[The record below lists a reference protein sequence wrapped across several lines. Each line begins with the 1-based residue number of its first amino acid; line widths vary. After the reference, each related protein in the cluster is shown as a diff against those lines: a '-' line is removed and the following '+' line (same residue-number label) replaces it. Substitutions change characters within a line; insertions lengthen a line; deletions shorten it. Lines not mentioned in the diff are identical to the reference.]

1 MRRQYS
7 GRILK
12 AIDQQSADVVRG
24 IVDRAH
30 NFLASFLSHPTGSR
44 FEEAGGNILIVD
56 AIEEAK
62 ATDIGMMF
70 RIIIWVVTGHDP
82 AHDFA
87 VSFRQKQCGV
97 SVQVKGMPFSIE
109 ECLALEDQWWHPGG
123 IIPVDAPGKAN
134 ESIAVRA

>member
-30 NFLASFLSHPTGSR
+30 NFLASFLSHPSGSR
-44 FEEAGGNILIVD
+44 FEEAGGNILIVN

-62 ATDIGMMF
+62 AADIGLMF
-70 RIIIWVVTGHDP
+70 RIIIWVVTSHDP

-109 ECLALEDQWWHPGG
+109 ERLALEDQWWHPDG